1 MEENEVK
8 NDVQVAEEVIA
19 SIAGIAMKDI
29 KGVAKLSGGFAEGI
43 SEAFGKKNL
52 GKGIKVEINDKEV
65 KIEVNIIIQYGVK
78 IPELASQIQEKVTA
92 DVETMSGFK
101 VASVCVKVQGLESDL
116 EEKETA
122 EQQ

>member
-29 KGVAKLSGGFAEGI
+29 KGVAKLAGGFAEGI

-101 VASVCVKVQGLESDL
+101 VAGVCVKVQGLESDL

-122 EQQ
+122 EQ